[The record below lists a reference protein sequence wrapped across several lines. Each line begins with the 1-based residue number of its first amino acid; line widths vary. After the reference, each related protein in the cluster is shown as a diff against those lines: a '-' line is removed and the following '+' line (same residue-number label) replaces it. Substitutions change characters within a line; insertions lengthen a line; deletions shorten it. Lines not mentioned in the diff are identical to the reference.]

1 CSAWGCTTW
10 RMGSSPALNLSP
22 TVRRFLN
29 GVSGRG
35 RVLLGM
41 RPGGEQAELMRAGD
55 GMRAVSGTEF
65 GQDPFDVRAD
75 GFLRQVHRLSGIGAG
90 VSVADPGQNL
100 EFAWGQTLARRGQGP
115 LGERGEPGIDVA
127 WRASRPVQHGDNRA
141 WFRGARQ
148 DAVGPSCHSGADSA
162 AVAVGL

>member
-1 CSAWGCTTW
+1 MRNRHRTLVRLVPCSVSDTPLCTHWGDVTTLPVTVVDLFVW
-10 RMGSSPALNLSP
+10 EVARMGSSPALNLSP
-22 TVRRFLN
+22 TVRRSLN

-90 VSVADPGQNL
+90 VS
-100 EFAWGQTLARRGQGP
+100 
-115 LGERGEPGIDVA
+115 
-127 WRASRPVQHGDNRA
+127 
-141 WFRGARQ
+141 
-148 DAVGPSCHSGADSA
+148 
-162 AVAVGL
+162 